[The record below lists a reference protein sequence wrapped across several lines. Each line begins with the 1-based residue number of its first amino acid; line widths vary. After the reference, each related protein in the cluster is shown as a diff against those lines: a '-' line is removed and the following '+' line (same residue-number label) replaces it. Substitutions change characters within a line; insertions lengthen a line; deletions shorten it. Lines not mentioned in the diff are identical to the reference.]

1 MSDSR
6 DEAEG
11 SRLTVSDPEVLWEGP
26 LFADE
31 IAWPGGITDA
41 LVEQY
46 DLDARRLV
54 LAKEANKGVCS
65 IYFRVEHWQE
75 ALIRY
80 ADRYR
85 PLLELILRQGLSG
98 ERRLL
103 QQGWL
108 DEDIDFLFEIIP
120 GLEQNEHSP
129 VVYKLVL
136 QSLTIPVYIDIA
148 QALQGKSRFTPQ
160 EVLEQVAGVDTDD
173 AGLFNPFI
181 RHHLIE
187 TTESMKGSDHYRGK
201 RQSTKIGT
209 ALDKEYRLTSEGND
223 AIPAV
228 AAVYEAM
235 IERQTFEP
243 LQAALSD
250 ATDHLPKTGS
260 HSEETQEG
268 LVQDLLEDISAN
280 AEWDEP
286 DR

>member
-1 MSDSR
+1 MSDPG
-6 DEAEG
+6 DQ
-11 SRLTVSDPEVLWEGP
+11 VSGNRIKVSEPEVLWEGP

-31 IAWPGGITDA
+31 IAWPGGITDT

-65 IYFRVEHWQE
+65 IYFRVEHWQQ

-80 ADRYR
+80 AHRYR

-103 QQGWL
+103 QQGWIE
-108 DEDIDFLFEIIP
+108 EDIDFLFHIIP
-120 GLEQNEHSP
+120 RLDQNEHSP

-136 QSLTIPVYIDIA
+136 QSLTMPVYLDIA
-148 QALQGKSRFTPQ
+148 QALQEKLRFTPE
-160 EVLEQVAGVDTDD
+160 EVLEEVAGVDTNDD
-173 AGLFNPFI
+173 GLFNPFI

-187 TTESMKGSDHYRGK
+187 TTESTRGSDRYRGK
-201 RQSTKIGT
+201 QSSTKIGT
-209 ALDKEYRLTSEGND
+209 ALDKEYRLTSEGKD

-228 AAVYEAM
+228 AAVYEDM
-235 IERQTFEP
+235 VERQTFEP
-243 LQAALSD
+243 LEPSLSD

-260 HSEETQEG
+260 GTEESREG
-268 LVQDLLEDISAN
+268 LVQDLLEDISAH
-280 AEWDEP
+280 AEWD
-286 DR
+286 